1 MILPNVRIETAQAK
15 VKKQRLSLGGREI
28 DKISTIEKMK
38 RKMTLSYQ
46 IKGGCCIVVFSL
58 ISLDID
64 AKQKYTFD
72 ISVLHL

>member
-1 MILPNVRIETAQAK
+1 MLPNVRTETAQAK

-28 DKISTIEKMK
+28 DKISTSQKMK

-46 IKGGCCIVVFSL
+46 IKGGYCTMVFSL
-58 ISLDID
+58 FSLDID
-64 AKQKYTFD
+64 VKQKYTFD